1 MTNQEKK
8 AYLRKYQEAERESSR
23 LEEEIARWYSKAEK
37 TTSVISQVPGGG
49 GCDRLQGAVEEIDG
63 LAIRLGEQRIKSVQT
78 RQDVDRAIQSVTGER
93 LQRLLR
99 YRYIDGMS
107 WKDISRTMNYVE
119 RHITRMHG
127 EALNTMSLNVL
138 SEV

>member
-8 AYLRKYQEAERESSR
+8 VYLKKYQEAERESSR

-99 YRYIDGMS
+99 YRYIDGMTWEAIAEKMECS
-107 WKDISRTMNYVE
+107 ERWIYKLHRWALSAIS
-119 RHITRMHG
+119 
-127 EALNTMSLNVL
+127 SL
-138 SEV
+138 